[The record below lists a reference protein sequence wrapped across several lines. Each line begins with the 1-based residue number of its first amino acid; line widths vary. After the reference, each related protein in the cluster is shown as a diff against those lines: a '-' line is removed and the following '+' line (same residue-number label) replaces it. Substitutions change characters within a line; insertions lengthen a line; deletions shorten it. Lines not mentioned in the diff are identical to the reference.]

1 MAYNDVSVAVHFDQ
15 CIDWFAPKGM
25 RESCPWREGVVS
37 VRKSSKTFESEDPA
51 IFRILSIR
59 VIPAGESTN
68 PLQRIDKTVVA
79 HSH

>member
-1 MAYNDVSVAVHFDQ
+1 MEYNDVSVAVHFDQ

-25 RESCPWREGVVS
+25 REGVVS

-68 PLQRIDKTVVA
+68 PLQRVDKTVIA

>member
-25 RESCPWREGVVS
+25 REDVVS

-68 PLQRIDKTVVA
+68 PLQCIDKTVVA